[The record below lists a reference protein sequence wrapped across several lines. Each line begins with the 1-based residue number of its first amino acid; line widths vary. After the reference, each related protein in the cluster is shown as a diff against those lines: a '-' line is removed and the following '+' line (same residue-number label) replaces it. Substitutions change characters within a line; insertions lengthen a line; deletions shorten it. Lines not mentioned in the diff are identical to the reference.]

1 MMTQQ
6 RHDYS
11 ALVALG
17 TIVRKETQ
25 RLCRIWVQTL
35 VPPAISTFLYFV
47 IFGSLIGR
55 RIGEMDGHSYI
66 SYITP
71 GIIMMAIINNSYANV
86 SSSFFSA
93 KFQSYIEEMLI
104 SPMSNLVILSGYV
117 SGGVIRGIAV
127 GLMVTLIAWCFQ
139 DFSVYN
145 PLLAMTIMVMA
156 SVLFSLAG
164 LINGIVAN
172 SFDDISIVPTFV
184 LSPLTYLGGVFYS
197 ISLLPELWQEVS
209 LLNPVL
215 YIVNSFRYAVIGS
228 SDVDIVQA
236 ITIMIILTAAL
247 ALTAWQLMQKGTGLK
262 Q

>member
-1 MMTQQ
+1 MQ
-6 RHDYS
+6 RSYDYN
-11 ALVALG
+11 ALTALA
-17 TIVRKETQ
+17 TIVRKEIQ

-47 IFGSLIGR
+47 IFGSLIGK

-104 SPMSNLVILSGYV
+104 SPMSNLVILGGYV
-117 SGGVIRGIAV
+117 SGGMVRGIVV
-127 GLMVTLIAWCFQ
+127 GLMVTLVAWFFQ
-139 DFSVYN
+139 DFSIHN
-145 PLLAMTIMVMA
+145 PLLAVAIMIMA
-156 SVLFSLAG
+156 SALFSLAG

-197 ISLLPELWQEVS
+197 ISLLPEVWQDIS

-215 YIVNSFRYAVIGS
+215 YIVNAFRYALIGS
-228 SDVDIVQA
+228 SDVDITQA
-236 ITIMIILTAAL
+236 IMTMVIFTVML
-247 ALTAWQLMQKGTGLK
+247 ALTAWCLMQRGTGLK